1 MQEKIELAEF
11 DVEHLDFDRSN
22 PRLVEFGINEDTG
35 EDEIL
40 ETLWEAMDAEELA
53 VSMAINGYFS
63 HEPVIIA
70 KEGGKNIVIEGN
82 RRLTALKVLL
92 NPSIADDHGWS
103 IPETT
108 PEILESLRLIP
119 GYVQSREDSWR
130 HIGYKH
136 VNGPV
141 KWTSYAKAKYIAQV
155 HREYGIKLGDI
166 ASQLGDSHGTVQR
179 LYRGLMVLEQAE
191 EEGIYDPEQ
200 REHKRLY
207 FSHLYTGLERKGIES
222 YLRLKPKEEETNRPV
237 PEDNQKH
244 LGELLSWLYGNRKEG
259 QDAVVRTQNPDL
271 KLLDEVLQDREATLA
286 LRKGADLREAHEIS
300 RPSSDVLE
308 ELLLQTKRALMK
320 ARGHVST
327 GYDGSETLL
336 KLAGS
341 NAQLAED
348 IYEEIHKKYKERR
361 GESKAPRITD
371 LED

>member
-1 MQEKIELAEF
+1 MQEKIELEEF
-11 DVEHLDFDRSN
+11 DVDDLEFDKRN
-22 PRLVEFGINEDTG
+22 PRLVEFGISEDTD

-40 ETLWEAMDAEELA
+40 ATLWEAMDAHELA
-53 VSMAINGYFS
+53 VSMSINGYFS
-63 HEPVIIA
+63 HEPVIIT

-92 NPSIADDHGWS
+92 NPSIAEEHGWS

-108 PEILESLRLIP
+108 PEILESLRSIP

-155 HREYGIKLGDI
+155 HREYGVELSDI

-179 LYRGLMVLEQAE
+179 LYRGLMVLEQAQ
-191 EEGIYDPEQ
+191 EEGIYDPEK
-200 REHKRLY
+200 RECKRLY

-237 PEDNQKH
+237 PESNQKH
-244 LGELLSWLYGNRKEG
+244 LGEVLTWLYGDKSAGKE
-259 QDAVVRTQNPDL
+259 AVVRTQNPDL
-271 KLLDEVLQDREATLA
+271 KLLDEVLQDGEATLA
-286 LRKGADLREAHEIS
+286 LRNGADLREAHEIS

-308 ELLLQTKRALMK
+308 ELLLYTKRALMK

-327 GYDGSETLL
+327 GYDGSEIIL
-336 KLAGS
+336 KLAGT

-348 IYEEIHKKYKERR
+348 IYEEILKKHR
-361 GESKAPRITD
+361 GDSKPARITD
-371 LED
+371 LDD